1 MLRGP
6 TSGPVPVKGHA
17 NSEDVVM
24 EDQVVSPYLV
34 LKFDLSRT
42 YIHTYMYRI
51 HSFYCTTSATFLHT
65 VIIAEDGC
73 LHQGESVTVN
83 DQSVACRIHVA
94 SESKNIVLQ
103 SSL

>member
-17 NSEDVVM
+17 KSEDVVM
-24 EDQVVSPYLV
+24 EDQVSPYLE

-65 VIIAEDGC
+65 VIIAEDELLAPGRVGHC
-73 LHQGESVTVN
+73 Q
-83 DQSVACRIHVA
+83 
-94 SESKNIVLQ
+94 
-103 SSL
+103 